1 MILLF
6 LFFSLAHAHVPV
18 FDSNSEAYKITD
30 KSWGVYREL
39 KKNES
44 FSIFLDVPEGKNI
57 SFSIN
62 LAGSQDEDFDASKDY
77 IEVILFGHNA
87 TSIVC
92 DQKFTGW
99 GYESIHNDSHHNSRR
114 LDAGMDEPVTIPQ
127 KYGKLHFEPFGV
139 GAYRSLAACQGEVPV
154 GDSNFTVT
162 VKATNVVPFL
172 DDETDNDVLRIS
184 IGAGMA
190 ELFSVDEVLYLPVTI
205 TRTWF
210 WDLYGGGFITSQAV
224 GLLFVLG
231 FVLYLG
237 RERAKRAEADY
248 KFAIITKY
256 FLLGVLC
263 HNIVVYVI
271 RIISV
276 TAFSG
281 YASETFD
288 NAWFMNV
295 WISVAIH
302 IGIPFLLILIVS
314 IDDKWDYEQ
323 DGFKCIF
330 FYLGHIILFFV
341 SLLLIQTFWLGAL
354 AALLW
359 FISRSARHCKCRDDC
374 KCCNKCCNDE
384 KGFFGV
390 GVGGAKSVQKVK
402 LKDELQL
409 ISFRFA

>member
-6 LFFSLAHAHVPV
+6 LLFSLAHAHVPV

-30 KSWGVYREL
+30 KSWGVYREI
-39 KKNES
+39 KKKES
-44 FSIFLDVPEGKNI
+44 FSIFLDVPKGKNI

-62 LAGSQDEDFDASKDY
+62 LAGSQDEKFDASKNY
-77 IEVILFGHNA
+77 IEVILLGHNA

-114 LDAGMDEPVTIPQ
+114 LDAGSDENVTIPQ

-162 VKATNVVPFL
+162 VKAQNVIPSG
-172 DDETDNDVLRIS
+172 DDETDDDVLRIS

-190 ELFSVDEVLYLPVTI
+190 ELFSADEVLYLPVTI

-210 WDLYGGGFITSQAV
+210 WDQYLGWFVFSQLI
-224 GLLFVLG
+224 GLG
-231 FVLYLG
+231 FVLVFVLKLG
-237 RERAKRAEADY
+237 SERAKKAKADY
-248 KFAIITKY
+248 TFAMITKY

-263 HNIVVYVI
+263 HNIVVYVM
-271 RIISV
+271 RIVFVAS
-276 TAFSG
+276 SSSH
-281 YASETFD
+281 ASETFD
-288 NAWFMNV
+288 DAWFMNV
-295 WISVAIH
+295 WISVGIH

-314 IDDKWDYEQ
+314 LDDKWDYEQ

-330 FYLGHIILFFV
+330 FYLGHIILVFV

-359 FISRSARHCKCRDDC
+359 FISRIARHCDC
-374 KCCNKCCNDE
+374 KSSNK
-384 KGFFGV
+384 KGFDGV
-390 GVGGAKSVQKVK
+390 LSIKTGEIGNN
-402 LKDELQL
+402 LELV
-409 ISFRFA
+409 SFRFA

>member
-6 LFFSLAHAHVPV
+6 LLFSLAHAHVPV

-39 KKNES
+39 KKGES
-44 FSIFLDVPEGKNI
+44 FSIFLDVPKGKNI

-62 LAGSQDEDFDASKDY
+62 LAGSQDEDFDAGADEDY
-77 IEVILFGHNA
+77 IEVILLGHNA

-92 DQKFTGW
+92 DKKFTGW
-99 GYESIHNDSHHNSRR
+99 GYESNHNASHHNSRR
-114 LDAGMDEPVTIPQ
+114 LDAGTDEPVTIPQ

-210 WDLYGGGFITSQAV
+210 WDLYGGGFIASQAI
-224 GLLFVLG
+224 GLCFVLA

-237 RERAKRAEADY
+237 RERAKRANADY
-248 KFAIITKY
+248 TFAMITKY

-271 RIISV
+271 RISYV
-276 TAFSG
+276 TASSS

-288 NAWFMNV
+288 DAWFMNV

-330 FYLGHIILFFV
+330 FYLGHIILFFF

-359 FISRSARHCKCRDDC
+359 FISRSARHCKCRDD
-374 KCCNKCCNDE
+374 
-384 KGFFGV
+384 KGFDGV
-390 GVGGAKSVQKVK
+390 QSIQTKTDGQ
-402 LKDELQL
+402 LQVV
-409 ISFRFA
+409 SFRFA